1 MKSKYKSVK
10 LYKSNLS
17 PIEEEYTDPYKQ
29 PFFLSRESSTN
40 SQSNVYNNAV
50 LIDYDIDTSNY
61 INAIKRI
68 IDDYENDCGI
78 YDDKKKTRIIRD
90 FDYLLKLNDSL
101 GDVEKIKRGLKKIR
115 FLSNECL
122 ANVNTQRYLGLIEI
136 FFINIIERKMKDGKR
151 KRKRKSKKKSRK

>member
-1 MKSKYKSVK
+1 MKSKYKYNSVK

-17 PIEEEYTDPYKQ
+17 PIEEYTDPYKQ

-40 SQSNVYNNAV
+40 SQSNVYNNAF

-68 IDDYENDCGI
+68 IDDYENDCGGI
-78 YDDKKKTRIIRD
+78 YEDKTKIIGC
-90 FDYLLKLNDSL
+90 FDYLLELNDSL

-115 FLSNECL
+115 ILSNECL

-136 FFINIIERKMKDGKR
+136 FFINIIEKKMKDG